1 MSVIQLDVVTPSGVV
16 FSEKVNSFSFFSTK
30 GSMGVLPGHVPV
42 FALADVGLLTYEK
55 NDGRDFIA
63 TMGGFI
69 EFHNNHASFITE
81 NAEKSADIEELRAK
95 EAKERADA
103 ELMKAA
109 GETAASKADAVAA
122 QHHAATRLRLLDM
135 LKEAHRRKKGM

>member
-1 MSVIQLDVVTPSGVV
+1 MKVIQLDVVTPSGVV
-16 FSEKVNSFSFFSTK
+16 FSEQVDSFSFFSTN
-30 GSMGVLPGHVPV
+30 GSMGILPGHVPV
-42 FALADVGLLTYEK
+42 FALADVGILAYEK
-55 NDGRDFIA
+55 NDVPDFIA

-69 EFHNNHASFITE
+69 EFHNDHASFITE
-81 NAEKSADIEELRAK
+81 SAEKSADIDELRAK

-122 QHHAATRLRLLDM
+122 QHRAATRLRVLDM
-135 LKEAHRRKKGM
+135 LKEVHRRKKGM